1 MTPSDNIWQ
10 VALAL
15 VLIVGLVVLLGY
27 VVRRF
32 QSLKGHQSG
41 QLKIIDSAYLGP
53 KEKLVLVRIA
63 DQHVLVGMNPQ
74 CITKL
79 AQLEAGGSFSAALDQ
94 AQAKTQ

>member
-1 MTPSDNIWQ
+1 MTPSENIWQ

-15 VLIVGLVVLLGY
+15 VLIVGLVFLLGY

-32 QSLKGHQSG
+32 QGLKGHKSG
-41 QLKIIDSAYLGP
+41 QLKIVDSAYLGP

-63 DQHVLVGMNPQ
+63 DQHVLVGMNAQ

-79 AQLEAGGSFSAALDQ
+79 AQLDAGSDFSTALDQ
-94 AQAKTQ
+94 AKAKT

>member
-1 MTPSDNIWQ
+1 MDNIWQ

-32 QSLKGHQSG
+32 QGVQGQQSG
-41 QLKIIDSAYLGP
+41 QLRIVDSTYLGP

-63 DQHVLVGMNPQ
+63 DQHVLIGMNAQ
-74 CITKL
+74 CITRL
-79 AQLEAGGSFSAALDQ
+79 AQLDVTSDFSDVLDQ
-94 AQAKTQ
+94 AQANVQ